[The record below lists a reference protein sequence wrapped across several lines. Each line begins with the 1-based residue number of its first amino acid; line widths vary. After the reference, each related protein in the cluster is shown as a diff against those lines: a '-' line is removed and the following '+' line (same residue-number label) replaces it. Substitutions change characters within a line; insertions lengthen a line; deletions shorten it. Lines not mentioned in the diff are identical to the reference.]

1 MQMQGQLEVCDLE
14 ECDLQVKIEEYSS
27 IIDYEKDVLFDNG
40 IQDGKT
46 SDGLPKGLVLEY
58 TIDDEL
64 KYKYS
69 PWLVSVDGI
78 LNWRN
83 NMIQELGVSCK
94 EKWWKM

>member
-14 ECDLQVKIEEYSS
+14 ECDFLQVKIEEYGS
-27 IIDYEKDVLFDNG
+27 IIEYEKDVLFDNG

-58 TIDDEL
+58 TVDGEL

-69 PWLVSVDGI
+69 PWLVKCGWY
-78 LNWRN
+78 L
-83 NMIQELGVSCK
+83 ELEEQYDAKIGCS
-94 EKWWKM
+94 M